1 MTATISILLGVT
13 IFINLFLVYY
23 LTISFQRIKALE
35 ERIDELDSYTGATYK
50 QALANQKTL
59 NALLDLQTAKNK
71 ADAKN

>member
-1 MTATISILLGVT
+1 MTAAISILLGAT
-13 IFINLFLVYY
+13 IFANLFFIYY
-23 LTISFQRIKALE
+23 LSIAFQRIKNME